1 MRKTGPPRFWVL
13 TEKARM
19 PVVVVVEEEARTV
32 AVVIAMV
39 EEEEEEGVMVKRAL
53 VSLKE
58 AAVSYNGS
66 DDKKCAI
73 LEMLNVN

>member
-1 MRKTGPPRFWVL
+1 
-13 TEKARM
+13 M
-19 PVVVVVEEEARTV
+19 PVVVAVEEEARTV

-39 EEEEEEGVMVKRAL
+39 EEEGVMVKRAL

-58 AAVSYNGS
+58 VAVSYNGS

>member
-1 MRKTGPPRFWVL
+1 
-13 TEKARM
+13 M
-19 PVVVVVEEEARTV
+19 PVVVAVEEEARTV

-39 EEEEEEGVMVKRAL
+39 EEEGVMMVKRAL

-58 AAVSYNGS
+58 VAVSYNGS